1 MNICFFQHV
10 AYESPGYIL
19 DWAKENGHSVSF
31 VNFYQDAAFPEIKNL
46 NALVVMGGPMNVGD
60 EADEYAWLEA
70 EGEFIKQFIQSGK
83 KILGICLGSQM
94 IADAMGAKVYRNQHT
109 EIGWHIATVDQK
121 NIPSGYKGI
130 FPENFITFH
139 WHGYTFDMPDN
150 CTNFIR
156 SEATRNQ
163 AFVYNNIAAFQ
174 FHPEMTMQGVQKLV
188 EHYEDVFDKN
198 YPFIQ
203 SRDEI
208 LKTENYF
215 EINRTLLFKFLDR
228 FFEQE
233 K

>member
-109 EIGWHIATVDQK
+109 EIGWHKVTVDRSK
-121 NIPSGYKGI
+121 IPQGFAEI
-130 FPENFITFH
+130 FPEEFITFH
-139 WHGYTFDMPDN
+139 WHSYTFDIPED
-150 CTNFIR
+150 CDGSVR
-156 SEATRNQ
+156 SEATPNQ
-163 AFVYNNIAAFQ
+163 AFIQGNVAAFQ
-174 FHPEMTMQGVQKLV
+174 FHPEITKEGILELV
-188 EHYEDVFDKN
+188 KQNEDVFKES

-203 SRDEI
+203 SRNEI
-208 LKTENYF
+208 
-215 EINRTLLFKFLDR
+215 INTDDHLAQNKTLLFNFLDR
-228 FFEQE
+228 FL
-233 K
+233 